1 MAEAEGFLAIWSD
14 IASEQETD
22 YLHWLTREHTAERVG
37 VPGFLGVRVFRAR
50 REDVCRYF
58 ILYSLQNSLVV
69 KSEAYVERLNSP
81 TPWSRRIMPLLG
93 NFVRGG
99 GSVVAEAG
107 VGQGSLISPLVFPA
121 SEKERLKDCLSAL
134 CGIDRIVCARLYEV
148 DEEAT
153 TIRTNEKSM
162 RTDDRSFALL
172 VILEA
177 LNYDALQT
185 GIANLGPTVEQ
196 NSQPVLYDQIFALER
211 RGISRSDRL

>member
-14 IASEQETD
+14 IAPDQETD

-37 VPGFLGVRVFRAR
+37 VPGFLRVRVFRAR

-69 KSEAYVERLNSP
+69 KSEAYVARLNAP
-81 TPWSRRIMPLLG
+81 TAWSRRIMPLLG

-107 VGQGSLISPLVFPA
+107 LGQASLISPLVFPA
-121 SEKERLKDCLSAL
+121 SAKEALKVRLSSL
-134 CGIDRIVCARLYEV
+134 CAIDRIVSARLFEV

-172 VILEA
+172 LILEA
-177 LNYDALQT
+177 LNQDALQT
-185 GIANLGPTVEQ
+185 GFANLGSTVEQ
-196 NSQPVLYDQIFALER
+196 DSQPVLYDQIFALDK
-211 RGISRSDRL
+211 RGISRTESL